1 MTPSE
6 LISTLSLICSEPEN
20 MKNITDAQK
29 QLEVITDKLNK
40 VRVKR
45 EKLQDFKGNRFVNIL
60 SVGRMILLICAD
72 EWHK

>member
-1 MTPSE
+1 
-6 LISTLSLICSEPEN
+6 